1 MSIRIPRPEHPNPQW
16 ERTNWKNLNG
26 TWEFEIDRSNS
37 GIYRE
42 LWNKEHLESSITVPF
57 CPESPLS
64 GVNFKDFMLAVWYKK
79 ALTFREDELHGNRII
94 LHFGAADFETTVYV
108 NGTPAGLPH
117 VGGYGSFE
125 YDITDK
131 LTVGDNDITVRCYD
145 DTRSPRQAGGKQ
157 SPRFESHRCYYTR
170 TTGIWQT
177 VWYEIVPESYIRYAR
192 ILPDLENVSVTIDAE
207 LCGKGDL
214 SAEVYYE
221 GKKVGEAS
229 KKKRSVTGQ
238 LEISLSEKHVWEIGN
253 GRLYDLILR
262 FGKDEV
268 RSYFGLRSVEMN
280 GMKFLLNGKSVFQR
294 LVLDQ
299 GFYPDGICTA
309 PTEEMLV
316 KDIQCG
322 LDAGFNGARLHQK
335 VFEPRYLYHADKMGY
350 LVWGE
355 YGNWGL
361 DYSDIANLSTFLP
374 DWLSAIKRD
383 FNHPSV
389 IGWCPF
395 NETWDYG
402 EQKKRQDDALLRI
415 VYEQTKQY
423 DPTRPCID
431 TSGNYHV
438 ITDIFDIHDYDQN
451 PETFKAR
458 FDEAYKSHTITE
470 RQARCSERQTWDGK
484 LPLFLSEY
492 GGIGFQLVNNDFE
505 TGRRKTD
512 WSYGKSTG
520 SYEEFYERYR
530 GLTHALLDNPLMM
543 GFCYTQLTDVEQ
555 EKNGLFTY
563 EGRLPKFDMAILS
576 EINKKKAAIED

>member
-1 MSIRIPRPEHPNPQW
+1 MEHRIPRPEHPNPQW
-16 ERTNWKNLNG
+16 ERANWKNLNG
-26 TWEFEIDRSNS
+26 TWEFEIDRSDS

-64 GVNFKDFMLAVWYKK
+64 GVNFKDFMLAVWYRKTLSFTE
-79 ALTFREDELHGNRII
+79 ADLAGNRVI
-94 LHFGAADFETTVYV
+94 LHFGAADFETTIWV
-108 NGTPAGLPH
+108 NGTACGLPH

-125 YDITDK
+125 YDITPF
-131 LTVGDNDITVRCYD
+131 LQVGDNVVTVRCYD
-145 DTRSPRQAGGKQ
+145 DTRSPRQPAGKQ

-177 VWYEIVPESYIRYAR
+177 VWYEIVPESYIKYAR

-207 LCGKGDL
+207 LVGRGDL

-221 GKKVGEAS
+221 GRKVGEAS
-229 KKKRSVTGQ
+229 KQNRSVTGQ
-238 LEISLSEKHVWEIGN
+238 LEIKLSEKHIWEIGH
-253 GRLYDLILR
+253 GRLYDLVLR
-262 FGKDEV
+262 FGEDEV
-268 RSYFGLRSVEMN
+268 KSYFGLRSVELD
-280 GMKFLLNGKSVFQR
+280 GMKFRLNGKSVFQR

-299 GFYPDGICTA
+299 GFYHDGICTA
-309 PTEEMLV
+309 PTEEMLI

-350 LVWGE
+350 MVWGE

-361 DYSDIANLSTFLP
+361 DYSDIASLSTFLP
-374 DWLSAIKRD
+374 DWLSAVKRD
-383 FNHPSV
+383 FNHPSI

-402 EQKKRQDDALLRI
+402 EQKKRQDDALIRI
-415 VYEQTKQY
+415 VYEETKRY

-438 ITDIFDIHDYDQN
+438 ETDIYDIHDYDQD
-451 PETFKAR
+451 PVTFKER
-458 FDEAYKSHTITE
+458 FDSAWKNGTITE
-470 RQARCSERQTWDGK
+470 RQARCSERQTWNGK

-505 TGRRKTD
+505 TGRRKTA
-512 WSYGKSTG
+512 WSYGKSTA
-520 SYEEFYERYR
+520 SYEEFYERYK
-530 GLTHALLDNPLMM
+530 GLTDAILDNPLML

-555 EKNGLFTY
+555 EKNGLFEY
-563 EGRLPKFDMAILS
+563 ETRAPKFDMEIISA
-576 EINKKKAAIED
+576 INKRKAAIED

>member
-1 MSIRIPRPEHPNPQW
+1 MENHIPRPEHPNPQW
-16 ERTNWKNLNG
+16 ERANWQNLNG
-26 TWEFEIDRSNS
+26 TWEFEIDRSDS

-42 LWNKEHLESSITVPF
+42 LWNKEHLEASITVPF

-79 ALTFREDELHGNRII
+79 HLTFTESDLAGNRVI
-94 LHFGAADFETTVYV
+94 LHFGAVDFETTVYV

-125 YDITDK
+125 YDITD
-131 LTVGDNDITVRCYD
+131 LLRVGENDVTVRCYD
-145 DTRSPRQAGGKQ
+145 DTRSPRQPAGKQ
-157 SPRFESHRCYYTR
+157 SPRLESHRCYYTR

-177 VWYEIVPESYIRYAR
+177 VWYEIVPEGYIKYAR
-192 ILPDLENVSVTIDAE
+192 MIPDLENVSVMIDCE
-207 LCGKGDL
+207 LAGRGDL

-229 KKKRSVTGQ
+229 KKNLSVTGQ
-238 LEISLSEKHVWEIGN
+238 LEVKLSEKHVWELGH
-253 GRLYDLILR
+253 GRLYDLVLR

-268 RSYFGLRSVEMN
+268 KSYFGLRSVEMD
-280 GMKFLLNGKSVFQR
+280 GMKFRLNGKSVFQR
-294 LVLDQ
+294 LILDQ
-299 GFYPDGICTA
+299 GFYHDGICTA

-350 LVWGE
+350 MVWGE

-361 DYSDIANLSTFLP
+361 DYSDIASLSTFLP
-374 DWLSAIKRD
+374 DWLSAVKRD
-383 FNHPSV
+383 FNHPAL

-402 EQKKRQDDALLRI
+402 EQKKRQDDALIRI
-415 VYEQTKQY
+415 VYEETKRY

-438 ITDIFDIHDYDQN
+438 LTDIYDIHDYDQD
-451 PETFKAR
+451 PVTFKER
-458 FDEAYKSHTITE
+458 FDSAWKNGTITE
-470 RQARCSERQTWDGK
+470 RQARCSERQTWNGK

-505 TGRRKTD
+505 TGRRKTA

-520 SYEEFYERYR
+520 SYEEFYERYK
-530 GLTHALLDNPLMM
+530 GLTHALLDNPLML

-563 EGRLPKFDMAILS
+563 EERAPKFDMAIIS